1 MLEER
6 NHFLGFFPCISPFS
20 LTNIRLDAFAG
31 TCLRIY
37 LCSEMNY
44 RREYFCTEE
53 FEAF

>member
-6 NHFLGFFPCISPFS
+6 NHFLGFFLCISPFS
-20 LTNIRLDAFAG
+20 VTNIRLDALAR

-44 RREYFCTEE
+44 CREYFCAEE